1 MSFNMKK
8 IFALFLTYIL
18 ILTVAGQQQT
28 FDLVTYTPPKGW
40 KKEEKENIITYTTID
55 QVKKTWCVIGVVKST
70 ISKGNI
76 DADLESEWNELAVK
90 QYNAESMEATETQE
104 GEGWKVKSASGKF
117 MTNDQPTAVL
127 LTTFSGYDRCLSIL
141 ATTNSQIYLDS
152 IVGFVGTIDLK
163 IPTTS
168 STASDNSNNEQPVT
182 SMPVS
187 SKGFQYT
194 TSNFDDGWTAV
205 EEADW
210 VRVTKDDITVLIHYA
225 KEGTIIAADP
235 EPHTNNAWNIL
246 VAPRYSNL
254 KNYKVVS
261 PSLDHQRG
269 YLGAGDLTDNK
280 SGRQV
285 YVALFR
291 KGNSGWLEVI
301 APDKNSFV
309 TAFGADVNNI
319 GWDTGSEIWNP
330 LLKMFNY
337 NKFAVASSDLTGKW
351 ASWSGSNVQYV
362 NAYTG
367 LDAGMGHAQ
376 SGNEIVFNANG
387 TYNREYKGVSGSP
400 GMGNTYYGEKN
411 NGNAIVNNWEVQ
423 LTNSFKG
430 ETHVF
435 AAQFEAVKGGRILHL
450 YRGNMEEMHLVKM
463 K

>member
-1 MSFNMKK
+1 MKK
-8 IFALFLTYIL
+8 VILFIATYIL
-18 ILTVAGQQQT
+18 ISTTIGQQQT
-28 FDLVTYTPPKGW
+28 FDLVTYTPPMGW
-40 KKEEKENIITYTTID
+40 KKEEKENIITYTKID
-55 QVKKTWCVIGVVKST
+55 KVKKTWCVIGVVKST
-70 ISKGNI
+70 VSKGNI

-90 QYNAESMEATETQE
+90 QYNADSMQATETQE
-104 GEGWKVKSASGKF
+104 GEGWKVKSASGIFVTDNKP
-117 MTNDQPTAVL
+117 NAVL
-127 LTTFSGYDRCLSIL
+127 LTTFSGYDRCVSIL
-141 ATTNSQIYLDS
+141 ATTNSQSYLDV
-152 IVGFVGTIDLK
+152 IVDFVGTVDLK
-163 IPTTS
+163 IPPTS
-168 STASDNSNNEQPVT
+168 SASSDNSMSQQPGT
-182 SMPVS
+182 NMAVS
-187 SKGFQYT
+187 STGFQYT

-210 VRVTKDDITVLIHYA
+210 VRVTKGDITVLLHYA
-225 KEGTIIAADP
+225 KEGTIVAEDP

-246 VAPRYSNL
+246 VAPRYSSL

-269 YLGAGDLTDNK
+269 YLGAGDLTDNNT
-280 SGRQV
+280 GRQV

-309 TAFGADVNNI
+309 SAFGADVNNI
-319 GWDTGSEIWNP
+319 DWDTGSEIWNP
-330 LLKMFNY
+330 LLKMFTY
-337 NKFAVASSDLTGKW
+337 NKFAVAASDLTGKW

-376 SGNEIVFNANG
+376 SGNEIVFNVNG

-400 GMGNTYYGEKN
+400 GTGNTYYGEKN
-411 NGNAIVNNWEVQ
+411 NGNAIVSNWEVQ

-450 YRGNMEEMHLVKM
+450 YRGNIEEMHMYKIQ
-463 K
+463 

>member
-1 MSFNMKK
+1 MKN
-8 IFALFLTYIL
+8 IIALFVTYIL

-40 KKEEKENIITYTTID
+40 KKEEKENIITYTKID
-55 QVKKTWCVIGVVKST
+55 KVKKTWCVIGVVKST
-70 ISKGNI
+70 VSKGSI

-90 QYNAESMEATETQE
+90 QYNADAMQATETQE
-104 GEGWKVKSASGKF
+104 GEGWKVKTASGIFITDNKP
-117 MTNDQPTAVL
+117 NAVL
-127 LTTFSGYDRCLSIL
+127 LTTFSGYDRCVSIL
-141 ATTNSQIYLDS
+141 ATTNSQSYMES
-152 IVGFVGTIDLK
+152 IVDFVATVDLK
-163 IPTTS
+163 IPETS
-168 STASDNSNNEQPVT
+168 STESDNSINQQPG
-182 SMPVS
+182 SIPAVS

-210 VRVTKDDITVLIHYA
+210 VRVTKGEITVLLHYA

-261 PSLDHQRG
+261 PSLDYQRG

-280 SGRQV
+280 TGRQV

-309 TAFGADVNNI
+309 TAFRADVNTI

-330 LLKMFNY
+330 LLKMFTY
-337 NKFAVASSDLTGKW
+337 NKFAVAASDLTGKW

-376 SGNEIVFNANG
+376 NGNEIVFNANG

-400 GMGNTYYGEKN
+400 GGGNTYYGEKN
-411 NGNAIVNNWEVQ
+411 SGNAIISNWEVK
-423 LTNSFKG
+423 LTNAFKG
-430 ETHVF
+430 ETHSF
-435 AAQFEAVKGGRILHL
+435 AAQFEAVKGGRILHM
-450 YRGNMEEMHLVKM
+450 YRGNIEEMHMYKIQ
-463 K
+463 